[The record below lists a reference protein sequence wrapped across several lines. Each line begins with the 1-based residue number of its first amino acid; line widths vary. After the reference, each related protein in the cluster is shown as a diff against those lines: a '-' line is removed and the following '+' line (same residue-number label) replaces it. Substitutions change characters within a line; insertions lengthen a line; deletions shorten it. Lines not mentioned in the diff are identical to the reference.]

1 MDKQDNIP
9 TYDTSIHDDDIADLL
24 EIANDIIDTRGS
36 FNIEGI
42 KKWLPAYSYY
52 AELKE
57 TLHPLIVEAVIEH
70 ALKLHIKAESERNH
84 LEATQGKW
92 HIEPN

>member
-1 MDKQDNIP
+1 MNKQDNIP

-24 EIANDIIDTRGS
+24 EIAKNIIDTRGS
-36 FNIEGI
+36 FNIEGV

-57 TLHPLIVEAVIEH
+57 TLHPLIVESVIEY
-70 ALKLHIKAESERNH
+70 ALKLP
-84 LEATQGKW
+84 
-92 HIEPN
+92 IEPN